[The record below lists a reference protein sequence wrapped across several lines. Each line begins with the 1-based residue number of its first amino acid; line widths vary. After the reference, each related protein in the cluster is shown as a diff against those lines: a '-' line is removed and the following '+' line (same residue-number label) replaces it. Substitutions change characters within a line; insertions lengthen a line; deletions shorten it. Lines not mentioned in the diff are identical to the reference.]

1 VRNYAD
7 RVFSNGH
14 GLHPHSL
21 RHTAAMEAARHGTVS
36 EVSKLLRHK
45 NTRITTI
52 YMDHMDDSTA
62 YRLTEMLGKV
72 FAE

>member
-1 VRNYAD
+1 
-7 RVFSNGH
+7 
-14 GLHPHSL
+14 
-21 RHTAAMEAARHGTVS
+21 MEAAWHGAVS

-52 YMDHMDDSTA
+52 YLDHVDDSAA
-62 YRLTEMLGKV
+62 YHLTETLGKV